1 MPIVDRTTNTTSH
14 FLGILRERRLPEAH
28 NAATSQSSK
37 AETTEVAAPTAAQ
50 QIPSGASS
58 GGPAAPLVPICEGE
72 PASAAAANLAPMR
85 IPSQLQEA
93 LQHDV
98 PYPQLIT
105 ERTPPYK
112 TIHVNAAWC
121 RQCGYRADDLIG
133 RPYSLL
139 LGPAPAAALAS
150 KKVVGLYF
158 SAHWCP
164 PCRGFTPKLADA
176 YRKISADK
184 SFEIVFVSSDRDEA
198 AFASYYKEMPWLAL
212 PFAERELKQKL
223 SKQFKVS
230 GIPSLILLD
239 GATGKVLSKDGRSV
253 VMNDP
258 DGADFPWAPKTL
270 GELLGDVVVD
280 GEGKELPRAATLQDK
295 HVALYFSAH
304 WCPPC
309 KRFTPEL
316 AKTYAAIK
324 AARDDFE
331 LVFVSGDRDA
341 EQYKEYFATMP
352 WLALPFDE
360 KRYEGLS
367 SHFEVEG
374 IPTLV
379 LLSPE
384 GKVITTK
391 GRAAVSADP
400 EGKEFP
406 NWGPKP
412 VNPLEQA
419 AGDLNESPALI
430 VLCEKAS
437 AEEKTAIATAL
448 KAPADAVFAAAAAAD
463 AEPEMVFAIGEAEG
477 NVAAQVRRLT
487 KLEEGKGVAMLLLDI
502 PDDGA
507 YYVWKRPEG
516 AGEGVTEADVTKFI
530 ADYKAKSLER
540 RQLS

>member
-1 MPIVDRTTNTTSH
+1 MDALFGSG
-14 FLGILRERRLPEAH
+14 LQLLAQDG
-28 NAATSQSSK
+28 AT
-37 AETTEVAAPTAAQ
+37 
-50 QIPSGASS
+50 
-58 GGPAAPLVPICEGE
+58 
-72 PASAAAANLAPMR
+72 
-85 IPSQLQEA
+85 
-93 LQHDV
+93 
-98 PYPQLIT
+98 
-105 ERTPPYK
+105 
-112 TIHVNAAWC
+112 
-121 RQCGYRADDLIG
+121 
-133 RPYSLL
+133 
-139 LGPAPAAALAS
+139 APAAALAS

-230 GIPSLILLD
+230 GIPSLVLLD